1 MHADDQSTEEAL
13 DISCIV
19 RHVLNLHASNALYAL
34 LRPEPNAIMS
44 NLHSLTSEWLSTA
57 VSFSGISCHAILH
70 KQDITHHRAGHQG
83 GRHGKLL
90 RGRDQG
96 ALRMY

>member
-1 MHADDQSTEEAL
+1 M
-13 DISCIV
+13 SCIV
-19 RHVLNLHASNALYAL
+19 RHVLSLHAFNALYAL
-34 LRPEPNAIMS
+34 LRPEPNAVMS
-44 NLHSLTSEWLSTA
+44 RFHSLISEWVFTA

-70 KQDITHHRAGHQG
+70 KQDITHHLAGHQG

-96 ALRMY
+96 ALKMTHYIVGMCPVKASL